1 MTLRLIQTGFE
12 GEHATMNLREL
23 AGLLDL
29 SVTTVSRALNGFPE
43 VNDDTRARVVAAARR
58 HGYSPN
64 LVARRLA
71 TGRAQAIGHVI
82 PLADHQMINPI
93 FADFLAGAGE
103 VYSAAGYDMILSV
116 VPEAEEADAYR
127 TMASQRK
134 VDGVI
139 VHAPRMDDPRI
150 DFLTGL
156 GLPFLVH
163 GRDGRLDPEYRWLDM
178 NNRGAFLRA
187 TEHLLDLGHTRI
199 ALLNGLE
206 SLHFAR
212 RRRIGYEDALAARG
226 IEPDPDHA
234 RSGEMVESFG
244 HSNAGELLASATPP
258 TAFLCSSIMIALGA
272 MRAIRE
278 IGLEPG
284 RDVSIVTHDDDI
296 SFLRNGGAKPLFT
309 ATRCPI
315 RDAGR
320 RAADMLIAS
329 IDDPGT
335 APVSEL
341 LEAEMVIG
349 QSTGPCGGGNRRT

>member
-1 MTLRLIQTGFE
+1 
-12 GEHATMNLREL
+12 MNLREL

-29 SVTTVSRALNGFPE
+29 SVTTVSRALNGYPE

-103 VYSAAGYDMILSV
+103 AYSAAGYDMILSV
-116 VPEAEEADAYR
+116 VPESGEADAYR
-127 TMASQRK
+127 TMATQRK

-139 VHAPRMDDPRI
+139 VHAPRMDDWRI
-150 DFLTGL
+150 DLLTGL

-163 GRDGRLDPEYRWLDM
+163 GRDGRPEPRYRWLDM
-178 NNRGAFLRA
+178 NNRRAFLRA

-206 SLHFAR
+206 TLHFAR
-212 RRRIGYEDALAARG
+212 RRRIGYEDALKARG
-226 IEPDPDHA
+226 VPPEPDLA
-234 RSGEMVESFG
+234 RSGEMVETFG
-244 HSNAGELLASATPP
+244 HDEAGALLASQRPP

-278 IGLEPG
+278 AGLEPG

-296 SFLRNGGAKPLFT
+296 SFLRNAGARPLFT

-315 RDAGR
+315 RPAGR
-320 RAADMLIAS
+320 RAAEMLIAG
-329 IDDPGT
+329 IDDPET

-341 LEAEMVIG
+341 LEAEIVIG
-349 QSTGPCGGGNRRT
+349 QSTGPRADRPGPS

>member
-1 MTLRLIQTGFE
+1 
-12 GEHATMNLREL
+12 MNLREL

-43 VNDDTRARVVAAARR
+43 VNDDTRARVIAAARR
-58 HGYSPN
+58 HGYHPN

-103 VYSAAGYDMILSV
+103 AYSAAGYDMILSV

-139 VHAPRMDDPRI
+139 VHAPRVDDPRI

-163 GRDGRLDPEYRWLDM
+163 GRDGRPDPEYRWLDM
-178 NNRGAFLRA
+178 NNRDAFLRA
-187 TEHLLDLGHTRI
+187 TGHLLDLGHTRI

-212 RRRIGYEDALAARG
+212 RRRVGYEDALIARG
-226 IEPDPDHA
+226 ITPDPDHA

-244 HSNAGELLASATPP
+244 HANAGELLASATPP
-258 TAFLCSSIMIALGA
+258 TAFLCSSIMIALGVI
-272 MRAIRE
+272 RAIRE

-315 RDAGR
+315 RDAGH

-349 QSTGPCGGGNRRT
+349 QSTGPCEGGNRGA

>member
-1 MTLRLIQTGFE
+1 
-12 GEHATMNLREL
+12 MNLREL

-29 SVTTVSRALNGFPE
+29 SVTTVSRALNGYPE

-103 VYSAAGYDMILSV
+103 AYSAAGYDMILSV
-116 VPEAEEADAYR
+116 VPQAEEVGAYR
-127 TMASQRK
+127 TMATQRK

-139 VHAPRMDDPRI
+139 VHAPRLRDGRI
-150 DFLTGL
+150 DLLTEL

-163 GRDGRLDPEYRWLDM
+163 GRDGRPDPDYRWLDT
-178 NNRGAFLRA
+178 NNRRAFLRA
-187 TEHLLDLGHTRI
+187 TQYLLDLGHTRI

-206 SLHFAR
+206 SMHFAHR
-212 RRRIGYEDALAARG
+212 RRTGYEDALTARG
-226 IEPDPDHA
+226 IAPDADLM

-244 HSNAGELLASATPP
+244 HENAAALLASDAPP

-278 IGLEPG
+278 AGLEPG
-284 RDVSIVTHDDDI
+284 GDVSIVTHDDDI
-296 SFLRNGGAKPLFT
+296 SFLRNSGPRPLFT

-315 RDAGR
+315 RRAGT
-320 RAADMLIAS
+320 RAAEMLIAS
-329 IDDPGT
+329 IDDPDS
-335 APVSEL
+335 APRSEL
-341 LEAEMVIG
+341 LEAELVIG
-349 QSTGPCGGGNRRT
+349 QSTGPCGSGQSLSHARLRG